1 MFYIEEA
8 RMMLEEN
15 KEALIKPLFKRYYE
29 KFPSET
35 PAFYFMDF
43 KENKH
48 NVAIL
53 ENAIKRGKP
62 LSKIQL
68 INRLKFEMYDDS
80 LLEKIDLP
88 YVIERYEKEFGKN
101 PLIGYGFEPNSVV
114 EVEFLIECLVEKH
127 PLTSWQCRKISEMQ
141 KMLYTN
147 EDGTMIVY

>member
-1 MFYIEEA
+1 MMF
-8 RMMLEEN
+8 EEN
-15 KEALIKPLFKRYYE
+15 KKALIRPLFKHYYE

-53 ENAIKRGKP
+53 ENAIQRGKP

-68 INRLKFEMYDDS
+68 INCLKFEMYDDS

-88 YVIERYEKEFGKN
+88 YVI
-101 PLIGYGFEPNSVV
+101 
-114 EVEFLIECLVEKH
+114 
-127 PLTSWQCRKISEMQ
+127 
-141 KMLYTN
+141 
-147 EDGTMIVY
+147 